1 MSEEHGEDAAKDS
14 MVPGPHEVAGED
26 ATEDSTVPRPH
37 EVLKESELAYD
48 PEVAKD
54 PENVETDDEI
64 PEADVQEGGPDLDG
78 EENIDVV
85 D

>member
-1 MSEEHGEDAAKDS
+1 MSEERGEDAAEDS
-14 MVPGPHEVAGED
+14 MVPGPHELAGED
-26 ATEDSTVPRPH
+26 AAEDSTVPRPH
-37 EVLKESELAYD
+37 EVLKESELSYD

-54 PENVETDDEI
+54 PEDMETDDEI
-64 PEADVQEGGPDLDG
+64 LEVNVQEGDDDSDG